1 MKITKQQLKQII
13 KEELEKVLNE
23 NRVANI
29 ERTDIE
35 GAESSMDP
43 MYRATAR
50 SRVGHRRSFE
60 PEGQFFTV
68 TLSDGTKINAH
79 VTGSDIKLYDLQDRE
94 IFDKA
99 LEQEVL
105 MTIRN

>member
-1 MKITKQQLKQII
+1 MKLTKQQLKQII

-29 ERTDIE
+29 ERTNIE

-43 MYRATAR
+43 MH
-50 SRVGHRRSFE
+50 RVGHRRSFE

-68 TLSDGTKINAH
+68 TLSDDDDTKINAH

-99 LEQEVL
+99 LGHEVL